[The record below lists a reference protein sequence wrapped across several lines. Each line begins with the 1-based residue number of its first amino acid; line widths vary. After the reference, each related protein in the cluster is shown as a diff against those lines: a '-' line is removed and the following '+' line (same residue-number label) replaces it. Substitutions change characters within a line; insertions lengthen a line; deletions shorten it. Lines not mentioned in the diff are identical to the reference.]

1 MKIKLLALI
10 FLSLFITS
18 CIENQASDAPNEG
31 AAAAPMSNS
40 TTPLGL
46 KVQDNG
52 YDFDPGSLDNA
63 FLETESCLGYA
74 DTPTDI
80 YIILKRPYS
89 AFPCV
94 PFPNGCG
101 GLFDIDNGEPVVTVT
116 ADFVRLK
123 HEYIHY
129 MLYYETRNPDDAHE
143 SPLFDQCG

>member
-52 YDFDPGSLDNA
+52 YDFDPDSLDNA

-74 DTPTDI
+74 DTSADI
-80 YIILKRPYS
+80 YIVLEKPYS
-89 AFPCV
+89 AFPCI
-94 PFPNGCG
+94 PRPNKGCG
-101 GLFDIDNGEPVVTVT
+101 GLYDFPVITIS

-129 MLYYETRNPDDAHE
+129 FLHQNANDPDPYHQQQE
-143 SPLFDQCG
+143 LFDQCS